1 MRITIKLPED
11 IARHP
16 DPGREVLQVLVIEG
30 YRSHKL
36 TQFAVGQMLNLS
48 RIETEDFL
56 ARHADLYDYSSQELE
71 AEAHLLNRLHR

>member
-1 MRITIKLPED
+1 
-11 IARHP
+11 
-16 DPGREVLQVLVIEG
+16 
-30 YRSHKL
+30 
-36 TQFAVGQMLNLS
+36 MLNLS